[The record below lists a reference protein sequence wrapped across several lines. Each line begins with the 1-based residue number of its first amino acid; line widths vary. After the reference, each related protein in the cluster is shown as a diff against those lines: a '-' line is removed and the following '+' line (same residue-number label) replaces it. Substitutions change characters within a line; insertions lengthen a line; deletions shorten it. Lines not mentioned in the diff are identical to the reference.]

1 MSLSSRSAA
10 RVAVAVVAISGSLLL
25 AGCASKAA
33 PGSTAPATSSP
44 AAGEETPTPTPTPTD
59 PPTPVTLTCDQILT
73 PEQLYAYNPNVGVDA
88 GYAPEKDSLEQKVK
102 DWQGQTCAWS
112 NQSSG
117 DVIQIAV
124 AQPPASAMD
133 GLKNAAITA
142 AQPVP
147 TYGAPPLEGYFK
159 PGSSGQVQIF
169 RGAWWIVAESTAFF
183 EPGDAAQLMESVLGN
198 LPQG

>member
-1 MSLSSRSAA
+1 MSLPSRSAA
-10 RVAVAVVAISGSLLL
+10 RVAVAVIAIAGSLVL

-33 PGSTAPATSSP
+33 PGASAPATSSP

-73 PEQLYAYNPNVGVDA
+73 PEQLYAYNPNVGA
-88 GYAPEKDSLEQKVK
+88 APGYAPEEDSLEQKVK

-133 GLKNAAITA
+133 GLKNAAITT

-169 RGAWWIVAESTAFF
+169 RGSYWVVAESTAFF